1 MNEQQLLL
9 TLSASL
15 FVFGLLAR
23 RIEHIGIS
31 APMLVTA
38 VGIISGP
45 RVTGWLPADI
55 ENTWLQV
62 LAEFGLAIILF
73 TDASQIRR
81 DQLVKFE
88 VLPIRL
94 LAIGLP
100 LTMVA
105 GALLAKPLLGLSW
118 LSAAWLAIMLAPT
131 DAALAQAIFSDKKIP
146 ERLRHSIT
154 VESGLND
161 GLALP
166 ILLFV
171 LALMQAGHYAFIDAF
186 HWPLFLMQQFVMGTL
201 AGLLV
206 GRWGGRL
213 IQLASDHHWMLPIYQ
228 RLSSLALALL
238 AYSGAEVLGGNG
250 FIAAFLA
257 GLFLE
262 AQRDIVIQRLR
273 EFGEAEGTL
282 LSLLV
287 FFLFGLV
294 FVAEAWPLLQW
305 QHLVYALLS
314 LTVIRIVPV
323 LISLLGSGLNLRA
336 QLFLAWFGP
345 RGIASVLYLLLAVE
359 QMGYASRIPEYNSVF
374 ATTVLTVLLSIFLH
388 GVSPHLWPAIADQP
402 QSRSPN

>member
-9 TLSASL
+9 VLSASL
-15 FVFGLLAR
+15 FFFGLLAR
-23 RIEHIGIS
+23 RIENLGIS

-38 VGIISGP
+38 MGILAGP
-45 RVTGWLPADI
+45 LVFHFIPSNIENGWL
-55 ENTWLQV
+55 EV
-62 LAEFGLAIILF
+62 LAELGLAIILF
-73 TDASQIRR
+73 TDASQIQRSH
-81 DQLVKFE
+81 LVRYE

-100 LTMVA
+100 LTIVA
-105 GALLAKPLLGLSW
+105 GAVLAASVLGLSW
-118 LSAAWLAIMLAPT
+118 LSAAWIAIMLAPT
-131 DAALAQAIFSDKKIP
+131 DAALAQAIFGNKSIP

-166 ILLFV
+166 VLLFL
-171 LALMQAGHYAFIDAF
+171 LALMQAGDYAFLDSF
-186 HWPLFLMQQFVMGTL
+186 EWPVFVVQQFVVGTL
-201 AGLLV
+201 AGLTV
-206 GRWGGRL
+206 GRYGGRL
-213 IQLASDHHWMLPIYQ
+213 IQYACDKHWMQPLYQ
-228 RLSSLALALL
+228 RLSSLSLALL

-262 AQRDIVIQRLR
+262 AQRAVVIQRLR

-287 FFLFGLV
+287 FFLFGLI
-294 FVAEAWPLLQW
+294 FVPEAWPLLQW
-305 QHLVYALLS
+305 QHLLYALLS
-314 LTVIRIVPV
+314 LTVVRMLPV
-323 LISLLGSGLNLRA
+323 FVALLGSGLSIRS

-345 RGIASVLYLLLAVE
+345 RGIASVLYLLLAIE
-359 QMGYASRIPEYNSVF
+359 QLGYASRIPEYNSVF

-388 GVSPHLWPAIADQP
+388 GLSPHFWPAIPEEKKPA
-402 QSRSPN
+402 